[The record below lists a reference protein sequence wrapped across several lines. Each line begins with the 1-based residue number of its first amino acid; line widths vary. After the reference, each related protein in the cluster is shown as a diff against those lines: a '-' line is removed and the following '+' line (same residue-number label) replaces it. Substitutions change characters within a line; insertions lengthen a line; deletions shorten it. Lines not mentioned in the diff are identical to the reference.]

1 MSSRISQMTMLKTG
15 EAVDPAK
22 DYVVAGWAS
31 INEATEGPPIWDV
44 VEDYLT
50 KNPVVNL
57 QENRS
62 VKVI

>member
-1 MSSRISQMTMLKTG
+1 LCCRLG
-15 EAVDPAK
+15 L
-22 DYVVAGWAS
+22 